1 MSFQNKNK
9 KEFENVYHKN
19 KFNVYRIAM
28 DYSGSH
34 KESAEEI
41 FQEVFLKLY
50 THFDTVDEEYMAA
63 WLVTTTKNT
72 AINYMK
78 KRARECPKADIELFS
93 DLYSK
98 EYAESAEEHVF
109 HKILQKEKVGYGW
122 TILDALMHC
131 TKKMKTGTKQSP
143 WFTVWRENKKMWLN
157 LWGSVSKH

>member
-9 KEFENVYHKN
+9 KEFENVYYKN

-93 DLYSK
+93 DLYS
-98 EYAESAEEHVF
+98 
-109 HKILQKEKVGYGW
+109 
-122 TILDALMHC
+122 
-131 TKKMKTGTKQSP
+131 
-143 WFTVWRENKKMWLN
+143 
-157 LWGSVSKH
+157 